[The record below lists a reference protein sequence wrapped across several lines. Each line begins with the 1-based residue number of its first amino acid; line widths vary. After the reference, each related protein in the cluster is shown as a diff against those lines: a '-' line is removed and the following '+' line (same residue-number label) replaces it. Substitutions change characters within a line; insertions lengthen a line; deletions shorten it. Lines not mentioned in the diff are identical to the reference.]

1 MKNTLVSV
9 ASLILVS
16 ALGIGQANAA
26 PVIIAGINV
35 DSQNF
40 VDALLGESTTGAWST
55 EGGPL
60 ATSVTDL
67 TANTWAFSNA
77 DSAYLHLGFTD
88 NVLVNG
94 PGDDL
99 VIWEVGTPDNFGMS
113 LTVGGASVTVVSVA
127 SGLNECG
134 GFGCNIA
141 YLNLDDLGVAAGAAV
156 TSLVFNMGFP
166 FANTSASPTLGAAAA
181 LNSRSVP
188 EPGSVLLLLGALSAL
203 ALRRRRA

>member
-1 MKNTLVSV
+1 MKNALVSV

-40 VDALLGESTTGAWST
+40 VDVLLGESTTGVWST

-67 TANTWAFSNA
+67 SGGTWAFSNA
-77 DSAYLHLGFTD
+77 SSAYLHLGFTD

-99 VIWEVGTPDNFGMS
+99 VVWEVGTPDNFGMS
-113 LTVGGASVTVVSVA
+113 LTVGGVVHTIVSVA
-127 SGLNECG
+127 SGLADCG
-134 GFGCNIA
+134 AFDCNIA

-166 FANTSASPTLGAAAA
+166 FANTSTSPTLGAAAA

-188 EPGSVLLLLGALSAL
+188 EPGSVLLLLGALSVL
-203 ALRRRRA
+203 ALRRRQA